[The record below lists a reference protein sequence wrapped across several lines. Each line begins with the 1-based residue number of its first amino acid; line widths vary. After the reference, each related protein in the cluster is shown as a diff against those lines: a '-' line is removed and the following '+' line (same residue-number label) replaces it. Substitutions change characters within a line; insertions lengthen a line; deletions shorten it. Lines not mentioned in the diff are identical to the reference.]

1 MNKSSAWWVQ
11 QNRRKINITARKLQT
26 LVDNG
31 PNLVKFNQQKQ
42 KLTAVLK
49 VYFFIIEIGQKA
61 FVLNL
66 KEWQRIC

>member
-1 MNKSSAWWVQ
+1 MGQ
-11 QNRRKINITARKLQT
+11 
-26 LVDNG
+26 
-31 PNLVKFNQQKQ
+31 NLVKFNQQKQ

-49 VYFFIIEIGQKA
+49 VYFFIIETGQKA